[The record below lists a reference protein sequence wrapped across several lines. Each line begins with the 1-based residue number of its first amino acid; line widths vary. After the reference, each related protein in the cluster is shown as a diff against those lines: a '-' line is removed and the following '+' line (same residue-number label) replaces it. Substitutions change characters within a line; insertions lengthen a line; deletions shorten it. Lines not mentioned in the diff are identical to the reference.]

1 MVGERGG
8 GENGVGQF
16 LVRLFSFIEVLSVL
30 YCMQKKNKNVNFHFG
45 VIFISLLPWCL

>member
-1 MVGERGG
+1 MVGERG

-30 YCMQKKNKNVNFHFG
+30 YCMQKKKKT
-45 VIFISLLPWCL
+45 